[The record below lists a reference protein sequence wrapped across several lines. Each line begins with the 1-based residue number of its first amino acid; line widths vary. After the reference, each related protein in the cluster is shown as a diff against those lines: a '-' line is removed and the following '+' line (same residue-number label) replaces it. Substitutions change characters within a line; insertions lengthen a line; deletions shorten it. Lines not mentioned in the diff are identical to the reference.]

1 MLNPRK
7 VTVIQPSANL
17 TTFQSKTGKQKKRV
31 CAYAR
36 VSTDQEDQIN
46 SYKAQIHEYTKYIN
60 DNPEWIFQGM
70 YADEGLSGT
79 SIKKRVQF
87 LNMIDDAR
95 HGKID
100 LILTKSMS
108 RFARNTVDSLTI
120 IRELRNLGVE
130 VFFEKENLYSSD
142 SKVDFML
149 TIFSSIAQEES
160 RNISENIKWGYR
172 KRFKEGIVHINTNRF
187 LGYDKDENGNIV
199 INPQEAKTVKMIFN
213 LYIAGYSTREIAE
226 HLTQNNIVNGRGV
239 VLWKPATIT
248 SILTNEKYSGDVI
261 LQKRVTVDYLSHKSV
276 FNTGQAPQY
285 HITNN
290 HEAIIEKEVF
300 MIVQNL
306 KKERSTGPN
315 NSRFAKRYLLSGIV
329 YCGVCHR
336 KMNRQH
342 YNPHTPYN
350 RIVMSCKNTNTKRCQ
365 CDNRPIDNETL
376 ERLSAYAFHQIH
388 EHEPTLIG
396 EMIALLEPNL
406 VHSDYG
412 KKIDETKDA
421 VIRIENEIK
430 ALIQLRITNATKEDD
445 KYYQGL
451 FEEKKAQ
458 LNQLNQTLQSLEKDM
473 METHMKKE
481 RLIEIQAFLESNNHL
496 LSRDTLTSVI
506 KKIIVYSPSRVTF
519 VLTKDDIEEDT
530 FQAGMSALENTDPL
544 MDGTFLYD
552 NHQIIW
558 QMIEWGK

>member
-17 TTFQSKTGKQKKRV
+17 PAFQSKTGMQKKRV

-46 SYKAQIHEYTKYIN
+46 SYKAQIHEYTKHIN

-199 INPQEAKTVKMIFN
+199 INSQEAKTVKMIFN

-226 HLTQNNIVNGRGV
+226 HLTHNNIVNGRGV

-248 SILTNEKYSGDVI
+248 SILTNEKYSG
-261 LQKRVTVDYLSHKSV
+261 
-276 FNTGQAPQY
+276 
-285 HITNN
+285 
-290 HEAIIEKEVF
+290 
-300 MIVQNL
+300 
-306 KKERSTGPN
+306 
-315 NSRFAKRYLLSGIV
+315 
-329 YCGVCHR
+329 
-336 KMNRQH
+336 
-342 YNPHTPYN
+342 
-350 RIVMSCKNTNTKRCQ
+350 MSFFKN
-365 CDNRPIDNETL
+365 
-376 ERLSAYAFHQIH
+376 
-388 EHEPTLIG
+388 G
-396 EMIALLEPNL
+396 
-406 VHSDYG
+406 
-412 KKIDETKDA
+412 
-421 VIRIENEIK
+421 
-430 ALIQLRITNATKEDD
+430 
-445 KYYQGL
+445 
-451 FEEKKAQ
+451 
-458 LNQLNQTLQSLEKDM
+458 
-473 METHMKKE
+473 
-481 RLIEIQAFLESNNHL
+481 
-496 LSRDTLTSVI
+496 
-506 KKIIVYSPSRVTF
+506 
-519 VLTKDDIEEDT
+519 
-530 FQAGMSALENTDPL
+530 
-544 MDGTFLYD
+544 
-552 NHQIIW
+552 
-558 QMIEWGK
+558 

>member
-7 VTVIQPSANL
+7 VTIIQPSANL
-17 TTFQSKTGKQKKRV
+17 PAFQTKTGIQKKRV

-46 SYKAQIHEYTKYIN
+46 SYKAQIHEYTKRIN

-87 LNMIDDAR
+87 LSMIDDAR
-95 HGKID
+95 NGKID

-226 HLTQNNIVNGRGV
+226 HLTKNNVVNGRGV

-300 MIVQNL
+300 MIVQNV
-306 KKERSTGPN
+306 KKERSGGPSM
-315 NSRFAKRYLLSGIV
+315 SRFAKRYLLSGMV

-342 YNPHTPYN
+342 YNPHTPYS
-350 RIVMSCKNTNTKRCQ
+350 RIVMSCKNTNTKRCP
-365 CDNRPIDNETL
+365 CDSRPFDNETL
-376 ERLSAYAFHQIH
+376 ERLSAYAFHQIN
-388 EHEPTLIG
+388 EQRPALIK
-396 EMIALLEPNL
+396 EMMALLEPNL
-406 VHSDYG
+406 VQGDYG
-412 KKIDETKDA
+412 VKIDETREA

-430 ALIQLRITNATKEDD
+430 SLIQLRINNSTKEDD
-445 KYYQGL
+445 KYYQAL
-451 FEEKKAQ
+451 FEEKKGQ
-458 LNQLNQTLQSLEKDM
+458 LNQLNQTRESLEKSM
-473 METHMKKE
+473 MDTQLNKE
-481 RLIEIQAFLESNNHL
+481 RLTEIEAFLDSNNHL
-496 LSRDTLTSVI
+496 LSRDILTMVI
-506 KKIIVYSPSRVTF
+506 KKIIVHSSSRVTF
-519 VLTKDDIEEDT
+519 VLAKDDIEEDA
-530 FQAGMSALENTDPL
+530 FQAGMSALEDTDSL
-544 MDGTFLYD
+544 LDGTFTYD
-552 NHQIIW
+552 NHQIAW
-558 QMIEWGK
+558 QMIEWGE